1 MSTVIKIENLYKEY
15 NLGVIGHDTLYRDL
29 QSWWAKVRRVPDPN
43 SLLVVQNYRENKNL
57 EKEKFLA
64 LKNIN
69 LEVKSGEVLGII
81 GSNGAGKST
90 LLKILSRVTGPTSGS
105 LKIRG
110 RIASL
115 LEVGTGF
122 HSELTGREN
131 IYLNGAINGM
141 NKKEVSRK
149 IEEIIDFSGVEKFID
164 TPVKRY
170 SSGMHVRLGFAVAA
184 HLDQE
189 ILVVDEVLAVGDS
202 SFQEKAIK
210 KMDEVSKGEGRTV
223 LFVSHNMS
231 TINKLCQRAIIL
243 DQGSIINEGETAEIV
258 SNYLKKTFLKG
269 RTHQIWDDK
278 ETAAGGKIVS
288 LKKASVRPVNGS
300 PDDTFYITTPIIF
313 EFEYWNHVPD
323 IYLNF
328 TLALYNQDG
337 VFVLSSFPLNEEL
350 LDGKRFPEGLYRS
363 TCFLPGKFLNDGTYY
378 ARIQII
384 LDRINVILQEE
395 NILTFE
401 VLDSSEMRI
410 KGGWNGKFTCA
421 IRPYLKWETEI
432 ITD

>member
-29 QSWWAKVRRVPDPN
+29 QSWWAKIRGKPDPN
-43 SLLVVQNYRENKNL
+43 SLLVVQNYRAKQNL
-57 EKEKFLA
+57 EKDKFLA

-69 LEVKSGEVLGII
+69 LEVKSGDVLGII
-81 GSNGAGKST
+81 GPNGAGKST

-149 IEEIIDFSGVEKFID
+149 LEEIIDFAGVEKFID

-184 HLDQE
+184 YLEQE
-189 ILVVDEVLAVGDS
+189 ILVVDEVLAVGDAN
-202 SFQEKAIK
+202 FQEKAIK

-231 TINKLCQRAIIL
+231 TIQKLCHRAIIL
-243 DQGSIINEGETAEIV
+243 DQGEIINEGETEEVV
-258 SNYLKKTFLKG
+258 SNYLKKTFLKK
-269 RTHQIWDDK
+269 RTNQIWGDMEK
-278 ETAAGGKIVS
+278 APGGKIVR
-288 LKKASVRPVNGS
+288 LRKASVRPVNGS
-300 PDDTFYITTPIIF
+300 PNDIFYITTPIVF
-313 EFEYWNHVPD
+313 EFEYWNLEPD

-337 VFVLSSFPLNEEL
+337 IFVLSSFPLNEEL

-363 TCFLPGKFLNDGTYY
+363 ACFLPGKLLNDGTYY
-378 ARIQII
+378 VRIQII
-384 LDRINVILQEE
+384 QDRINVILLEE

-410 KGGWNGKFTCA
+410 KGGYNGKFTCV
-421 IRPYLKWETEI
+421 IRPYLKWETEKI
-432 ITD
+432 SD